1 MIQTVRRFLL
11 GRSFHYGWVI
21 AITGTLCIFA
31 CLGLGRFSLGMLLPS
46 MGEALSLS
54 YGQMGIIS
62 TVNFIGYLVA
72 VLVSSR
78 IMALVGGRN
87 LITMALILVSGSML
101 MISRAT
107 SMQEIMVFYTLTG
120 MGSGFANVPIMAL
133 IASWFS
139 KKIRGRAAGFSV
151 VGSGFAIILSGIFIP
166 LLNSIS
172 AEGWRINWLALGSLV
187 FICSLVCYI
196 TLVNSPADLDLRPA
210 GSDGEEELKA
220 GSAARDDL
228 PIFSPIVFHIAGIYF
243 LFGFTYVIYVTFI
256 VTAMVQDHGY
266 AESAAGTFWSWVGL
280 LSLVSGPLFGTI
292 SDKLG
297 RKTGLALVFSIQA
310 AAYLLV
316 AFRLPE
322 LCLFLSIGCYGI
334 VAWSIPTII
343 TALVAD
349 HAGPRRIAAI
359 FGFVTFVFGMGQI
372 LGPAIA
378 GFLAEKSG
386 SFHHSFLLAAVMA
399 TGAVGLSL
407 MLPAKVK
414 M

>member
-1 MIQTVRRFLL
+1 MIQIVRQFLL
-11 GRSFHYGWVI
+11 TRQFHYGWVI
-21 AITGTLCIFA
+21 AFTGTLCIFA

-54 YGQMGIIS
+54 YTEMGIIS
-62 TVNFIGYLVA
+62 TANFIGYLAA
-72 VLVSSR
+72 VLISSKA
-78 IMALVGGRN
+78 MSFLGGRN
-87 LITMALILVSGSML
+87 LITMALVLVSGSMML
-101 MISRAT
+101 ISRAS
-107 SMQEIMVFYTLTG
+107 SMGEITLYYGLTG

-133 IASWFS
+133 IAAWFS
-139 KKIRGRAAGFSV
+139 KRIRGRAAGFAV

-166 LLNSIS
+166 IFNSLS
-172 AEGWRINWLALGSLV
+172 AQGWRISWLVLGSLV
-187 FICSLVCYI
+187 FLCSLVCYV
-196 TLVNSPADLDLRPA
+196 TLVNSPADLDLAPA
-210 GSDGEEELKA
+210 GSDQEANLVADSGA
-220 GSAARDDL
+220 SDDL
-228 PIFSPIVFHIAGIYF
+228 PIFSAIVFHIGAVYF

-297 RKTGLALVFSIQA
+297 RKIGLALVFAIQGT
-310 AAYLLV
+310 AYLL
-316 AFRLPE
+316 AALP
-322 LCLFLSIGCYGI
+322 LPGFCLFLSIGCYGI

-349 HAGPRRIAAI
+349 HAGPKRVAAI

-372 LGPAIA
+372 LGPSIA

-386 SFHHSFLLAAVMA
+386 SFHNSFLLAAVMA
-399 TGAVGLSL
+399 MAAVGLSL
-407 MLPAKVK
+407 LLPGGEKK
-414 M
+414 

>member
-1 MIQTVRRFLL
+1 MIQIIRRFLL
-11 GRSFHYGWVI
+11 DREFHYGWVI

-46 MGEALSLS
+46 MGEALSLT

-62 TVNFIGYLVA
+62 TSNFVGYLAA
-72 VLVSSR
+72 VLISSR
-78 IMALVGGRN
+78 IMSLVGGRN

-101 MISRAT
+101 MISRAD
-107 SMQEIMVFYTLTG
+107 SMGEITLYYALTG

-139 KKIRGRAAGFSV
+139 KRIRGRAAGFAV

-166 LLNSIS
+166 LINSYS
-172 AEGWRINWLALGSLV
+172 ASGWRISWLVLGILV
-187 FICSLVCYI
+187 FFCSLVCF
-196 TLVNSPADLDLRPA
+196 TLLVNAPKELGLQPA
-210 GSDGEEELKA
+210 GSDGEPVDLRIKNA
-220 GSAARDDL
+220 GNDL
-228 PIFSPIVFHIAGIYF
+228 PIISPIVFHIAGVYF

-280 LSLVSGPLFGTI
+280 LSLVSGPLFGTV

-297 RKTGLALVFSIQA
+297 RRVGLALVFGIQA
-310 AAYLLV
+310 AAYLL
-316 AFRLPE
+316 AALP
-322 LCLFLSIGCYGI
+322 LPGFCLFLSIGCYGI

-349 HAGPRRIAAI
+349 HAGPERVAAI
-359 FGFVTFVFGMGQI
+359 FGFVTFVFGIGQI
-372 LGPAIA
+372 LGPSIA

-386 SFHHSFLLAAVMA
+386 TFHNSFLLAAVMA
-399 TGAVGLSL
+399 ILAVALSM
-407 MLPAKVK
+407 MLPKR
-414 M
+414 